1 MANTATAPLRYLK
14 FSPGLA
20 YSYATCGYLNRMAID
35 TVRLAS
41 HGGSSH
47 RLYKAWSWGLA
58 RVSLD
63 PTTEF
68 GELWQGAIVSLKF
81 AYHVLLRMGIEPEN
95 IHYRNL
101 SNASTTRHPE
111 SNFTACVHD
120 IAIGNLDFCFG
131 DFWQTA
137 KRIKM
142 CVPFAPIY
150 SENVI
155 LVVRSDGNQ
164 GGFNLLKELRT
175 PFAPFSLELWVLILS
190 VLVVSALGM
199 AFFEHG
205 KEGGNF
211 SNKTCRRAGPY
222 SMYLSM
228 LSLCDGG
235 MCFNP
240 ATTSGKIFGLGLAF
254 FITITLASFTAN
266 TAAFLTFQAQPVERI
281 KNLADAL
288 AQNSHICTQRPVF
301 VNLASQYPAL
311 RRFYVQVEGGG
322 ATGAMAG
329 LGKGVCDAALVV
341 ESEIWENWGR
351 GEGCQFH
358 IVGDPLMSYL
368 TGFYVHDELN
378 LAVQFAVAEK
388 RLDGTWSEL
397 ASFLQPLNTCP
408 KLDTEEESG
417 PEQLQASHMLGN
429 FLILLFCFIFS
440 FILFCVEEHAGTKI
454 ESTIEKSR
462 RRFGSRISEPEQTAV
477 GATVSSAG
485 RMDATDGATKSSAGR
500 MEATDDET
508 TSAADHMEADMQY
521 IWPSAA
527 KWPTTLVSLPG
538 E

>member
-1 MANTATAPLRYLK
+1 
-14 FSPGLA
+14 
-20 YSYATCGYLNRMAID
+20 MAID

-175 PFAPFSLELWVLILS
+175 PFAPFSLELWVLIIS

-205 KEGGNF
+205 KEGGDF

-311 RRFYVQVEGGG
+311 RRFYVQVEGNGATGAIAGLEKGKPVSRPEKFYVQVEGGG

-368 TGFYVHDELN
+368 TGFYVHDGLN
-378 LAVQFAVAEK
+378 HDLQFAAAEK

-429 FLILLFCFIFS
+429 CLILLLCFIFS
-440 FILFCVEEHAGTKI
+440 LILFFVEEQAGSKI
-454 ESTIEKSR
+454 KSTIEKSR
-462 RRFGSRISEPEQTAV
+462 RRFSSSISEPEQTAV
-477 GATVSSAG
+477 GATMSSAG
-485 RMDATDGATKSSAGR
+485 H
-500 MEATDDET
+500 MEATDDD
-508 TSAADHMEADMQY
+508 AADHAEADMEY
-521 IWPSAA
+521 IWPRGAT
-527 KWPTTLVSLPG
+527 WPTTLVSTPG